1 MKKLFI
7 LIVFMFITV
16 LDANALECDTSTQC
30 ALLGKQ
36 LLGQKEYKN
45 AIECFDRAI
54 SLDEKDFFAYAYRA
68 KAYYYLGD
76 YNSANKDIEKS
87 LEIKPNSVAYG
98 LKSSLFLKEGK
109 YREAID
115 SSSNAIELNP
125 DYMKCYEVRGRA
137 KAGLEDYF
145 GALKDAT
152 KAIKLR
158 SNYAKSYEVMAMAHI
173 GLRDYPS
180 AVADYEKA
188 AELFKEQGDRKNY
201 KKMKKFMKHCRK
213 RIEK

>member
-1 MKKLFI
+1 MKRLFI
-7 LIVFMFITV
+7 LFVLMFMFV
-16 LDANALECDTSTQC
+16 LDVNALECDTSTQC

-36 LLGQKEYKN
+36 LLNQKEYKN

-54 SLDEKDFFAYAYRA
+54 SFDEKDFFAHAYRA

-76 YNSANKDIEKS
+76 YGNAKKDIEKS

-98 LKSSLFLKEGK
+98 LKSSLYLKEGK
-109 YREAID
+109 YRETIE
-115 SSSNAIELNP
+115 SSTKAIELNP
-125 DYMKCYEVRGRA
+125 EYMKCYEVRGRA
-137 KAGLEDYF
+137 KVGLEDYF
-145 GALKDAT
+145 GALKDAA
-152 KAIKLR
+152 KAVKLR
-158 SNYAKSYEVMAMAHI
+158 NNYAKSYEVMGMAHI

-188 AELFKEQGDRKNY
+188 AVLFKEQGDRKNY
-201 KKMKKFMKHCRK
+201 KKMKKIMKLCRK